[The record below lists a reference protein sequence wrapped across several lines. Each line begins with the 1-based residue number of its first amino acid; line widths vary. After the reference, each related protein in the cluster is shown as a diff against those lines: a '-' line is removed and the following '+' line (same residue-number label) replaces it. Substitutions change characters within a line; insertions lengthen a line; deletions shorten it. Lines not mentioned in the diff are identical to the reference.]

1 MYSLPK
7 IIVGKDLKLKPIS
20 DFYFLNVG
28 PSEELNIKNEQ
39 VVFIYNDTKDDYDI
53 AGWVEEKLKFAA
65 IGLKMNFAQD
75 EGSFNYYK
83 LLDSRDFKSDNNID

>member
-28 PSEELNIKNEQ
+28 PSEELTIKNEQ

-65 IGLKMNFAQD
+65 IGLKMNFA
-75 EGSFNYYK
+75 
-83 LLDSRDFKSDNNID
+83 